1 MKKRRWKKMTALSL
15 LFIFFSS
22 NHIPAEPLPQD
33 NPDET
38 QEENEIEIEEPKN
51 LYALSACL
59 MDADSGRI
67 LFGKEED
74 VRRANAS
81 TTKIMTLIVT
91 LEHADLNNVVTFSDY
106 AASQPDVQLNG
117 ASGEQFLLKDLCFS
131 LMLESHNDSAVIIA
145 ENSACYY
152 IYQVQSGIYPDTYD
166 VLSGKDL
173 SFVSF
178 SSGFDTSFLQNITTE
193 QSKILVAVFTG
204 LMNEKAVSLGCTQTH
219 FITPNGLDASD
230 ETGEHATTAKELA
243 VIMSYCIQ
251 NEEFL
256 AITQAKEHQ
265 FDSYSVSN
273 ANAFLN
279 MYDGV
284 LSGKTGFTGNAGY
297 CYVCACRY
305 DGKTFIAAL
314 LACGWPPSKTYK
326 WHHCRTLL
334 NCGLEHFN
342 HEEIIG
348 KNFPLK
354 SITVTDGLEKELPVS
369 IHDTCRLLL
378 RKEDLVNVV
387 INTPDSIAA
396 PVFTGDIVGSVCVY
410 VNDALLFSTP
420 VYADACIRRTDYLYF
435 LNQVIKS
442 FCFID
447 K

>member
-1 MKKRRWKKMTALSL
+1 
-15 LFIFFSS
+15 
-22 NHIPAEPLPQD
+22 
-33 NPDET
+33 
-38 QEENEIEIEEPKN
+38 
-51 LYALSACL
+51 
-59 MDADSGRI
+59 
-67 LFGKEED
+67 
-74 VRRANAS
+74 
-81 TTKIMTLIVT
+81 
-91 LEHADLNNVVTFSDY
+91 
-106 AASQPDVQLNG
+106 
-117 ASGEQFLLKDLCFS
+117 
-131 LMLESHNDSAVIIA
+131 
-145 ENSACYY
+145 
-152 IYQVQSGIYPDTYD
+152 
-166 VLSGKDL
+166 
-173 SFVSF
+173 
-178 SSGFDTSFLQNITTE
+178 
-193 QSKILVAVFTG
+193 
-204 LMNEKAVSLGCTQTH
+204 MNEKAVTLGCTQTH

-230 ETGEHATTAKELA
+230 ETGEHATTARELA

-251 NEEFL
+251 NEDFL
-256 AITQAKEHQ
+256 KITQTREHQ
-265 FDSYSVSN
+265 FGSYSVSN

-326 WHHCRTLL
+326 WQDCRTLL
-334 NCGLEHFN
+334 NWGKEHFN
-342 HEEIIG
+342 YEEIIG
-348 KNFPLK
+348 ENFPLK
-354 SITVTDGLEKELPVS
+354 NITVTDGLEKELPVS
-369 IHDTCRLLL
+369 IHNTCRLLL

-420 VYADACIRRTDYLYF
+420 VYADACICRTDYLYF